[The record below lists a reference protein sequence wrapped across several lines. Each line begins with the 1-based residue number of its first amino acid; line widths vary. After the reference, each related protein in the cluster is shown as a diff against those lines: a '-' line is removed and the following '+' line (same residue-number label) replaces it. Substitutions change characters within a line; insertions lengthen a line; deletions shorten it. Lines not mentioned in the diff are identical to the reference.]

1 MEIKMAKQTYIFE
14 KETLR
19 EAINKIVEDYGKAEI
34 VRILFLGN
42 KTKITVNPIKNEEM
56 EI

>member
-1 MEIKMAKQTYIFE
+1 MAKQTYIFE

-42 KTKITVNPIKNEEM
+42 KTKITVNPTKNEEM